1 MTTTVAKH
9 HESYPFATAA
19 NDPCWTSGN
28 RGRKVAV
35 QLHVRVRVRQRPG
48 GCGHG

>member
-9 HESYPFATAA
+9 HETFPFVATAYA
-19 NDPCWTSGN
+19 PCWTSGN
-28 RGRKVAV
+28 RGRQIAV
-35 QLHVRVRVRQRPG
+35 QLHVRGRVRQRPG